1 MTAPSAPSAPSVP
14 DSDLVLRVR
23 RVAGEHALD
32 TVAMPRTISVRD
44 PKTGRYPLPP
54 ATGTSIAD
62 RKNAIGR
69 VLARVAQVF
78 GLEEKS

>member
-1 MTAPSAPSAPSVP
+1 MTAPSAPAVPAVP

-62 RKNAIGR
+62 RKSLLRRAIT
-69 VLARVAQVF
+69 RVAQVF